1 MSIAERYFYTWSI
14 TYRIYHGQN
23 CRSQIQL
30 RTRTAIAVEK
40 RENVTFGDR
49 CVVWTEGNHSQNCSG
64 QGRRRSAD
72 RYSSFPLSV
81 IVTMLHNVY
90 DTEEK
95 RLLFSPQAMLQVAQV
110 PLSLVNNATTLR
122 ILYFG
127 KSLFFYMYVGH
138 GNQNGNITTSG
149 IFIRRKNHRLQFFIL
164 GPN

>member
-1 MSIAERYFYTWSI
+1 MV
-14 TYRIYHGQN
+14 YHL
-23 CRSQIQL
+23 SYLPWTKLQIPNPT
-30 RTRTAIAVEK
+30 TRTAIAVEK

-72 RYSSFPLSV
+72 RYSSY
-81 IVTMLHNVY
+81 IGYRHNASQCLWHRG
-90 DTEEK
+90 EET
-95 RLLFSPQAMLQVAQV
+95 RLFSPQTMLQVAQV

-164 GPN
+164 GPNW

>member
-95 RLLFSPQAMLQVAQV
+95 RLDFFHLRQCSKWPKSLCPSLIMRQPSV
-110 PLSLVNNATTLR
+110 SCTLVN
-122 ILYFG
+122 LYF
-127 KSLFFYMYVGH
+127 F
-138 GNQNGNITTSG
+138 TCT
-149 IFIRRKNHRLQFFIL
+149 
-164 GPN
+164 